1 MAEKELELEDGGK
14 KKKLILIVVIAL
26 VVAAAGIGAWLFMGG
41 DDEAAEA
48 EQQMSSTPSSSS
60 AEAAPAAAA
69 SAQAGTALYVAMPRP
84 FVFNVPGSGR
94 DRIVEIKVQLL
105 VRGSDNEETAK
116 MHIPMIE
123 GTLLKVFSSAN
134 ADDLVTEAGKVAIRE
149 QAVKEVKAAMK
160 DITDREVVSQV
171 LFTGFVMQ

>member
-14 KKKLILIVVIAL
+14 KKKLILIVVVAL
-26 VVAAAGIGAWLFMGG
+26 VLIGGGVAGWLFMGSS
-41 DDEAAEA
+41 EETSP
-48 EQQMSSTPSSSS
+48 EQTMSSTSTSSDS
-60 AEAAPAAAA
+60 AAPAA
-69 SAQAGTALYVAMPRP
+69 STSQMGTALYVAMPRP

-160 DITDREVVSQV
+160 EITDREVVSQV

>member
-14 KKKLILIVVIAL
+14 KKKLILILVIAVVL
-26 VVAAAGIGAWLFMGG
+26 VAGGVAAWLFMGSS
-41 DDEAAEA
+41 DEAVS
-48 EQQMSSTPSSSS
+48 EQPMSSTAAPSGDTVSSS
-60 AEAAPAAAA
+60 AAP
-69 SAQAGTALYVAMPRP
+69 SQAGTALYVAMPRP
-84 FVFNVPGSGR
+84 FVFNVPGSDR

-116 MHIPMIE
+116 MHIPRIE

-160 DITDREVVSQV
+160 EITDREVVSQV